1 MEIFDVRDLNFRY
14 PDGDFALKDI
24 SFTVGRGEFV
34 VLYGA
39 SGSGKSTLLRLL
51 KPEITPQGEKSGTVL
66 YLGEDISSLDTR
78 RSAAGIG
85 YVTQEPEQQIVTDKV
100 RHELAFGLE
109 NLGYQRDY
117 IARRTAETAAAFGL
131 TAIYDSDTDI
141 LSGGQKQ
148 LLNLA
153 AAAVM
158 SPSVIILDEPS
169 ARLDPIA
176 AEKLADM
183 LQKLNRDFG
192 ITIITVEHSA
202 EYVVPLCDRLIVM
215 EKGRITANDDPRSVI
230 SQLGEKNGLL
240 CGMPAA
246 SRIYSA
252 LHTKLNNNIVCPLTV
267 REGRNFICDNFGNK
281 ISAVS
286 RENAIRS
293 DTIALRFKEVSFRY
307 TRDGRDIL
315 NGADMT
321 IYKGEL
327 FCILGGNGSG
337 KTTALSAA
345 AGLLKI
351 YGGKIEVFGKDIGK
365 YRNGAL
371 YHELLAMLP
380 QEVRCVFLKS
390 SVAQELSAVGI
401 SADELPFDI
410 SHLLER
416 HPYDLSGGEAQLV
429 GIAKALAAKPKLLL
443 LDEPTKGLDASS
455 KRMIAEVLRDMCRN
469 GMTVVM
475 VTHDTE
481 LAAEYADRCALF
493 FDGCIAA
500 CGAPGEFFPG
510 NNYYTTPVSRMTRG
524 YYENAV
530 TVADAVQLCSENIIT
545 EAEHD

>member
-14 PDGDFALKDI
+14 PDGEFALTDI

-39 SGSGKSTLLRLL
+39 SGSGKSTLLRML
-51 KPEITPQGEKSGTVL
+51 KPEITPQGEKNGTVI
-66 YLGEDISSLDTR
+66 YLGEDISTLDTR

-109 NLGYQRDY
+109 NLGYPHDY

-158 SPSVIILDEPS
+158 SPTVIILDEPS

-215 EKGRITANDDPRSVI
+215 EKGRIIVNDAPRSVI
-230 SQLGEKNGLL
+230 SQLGEKSGLL

-252 LHTKLNNNIVCPLTV
+252 MHTKLKKNIACPLTV
-267 REGRNFICDNFGNK
+267 REGKNFICDNFGNE
-281 ISAVS
+281 IPSIA
-286 RENAIRS
+286 REIALRS
-293 DTIALRFKEVSFRY
+293 DTTALRFREVSFRY
-307 TRDGRDIL
+307 TRYGRDIL

-351 YGGKIEVFGKDIGK
+351 YSGKIEVFGKDIGK
-365 YRNGAL
+365 YSNGAL

-390 SVAQELSAVGI
+390 SVGQELSAVGI

-493 FDGCIAA
+493 FDGRIAA
-500 CGAPGEFFPG
+500 CGTPDEFFPG
-510 NNYYTTPVSRMTRG
+510 NNYYTTAVSRMTRDH
-524 YYENAV
+524 YKNAV